1 MNPRPSEGTTTDLR
15 ARLPR
20 FRLRSQ
26 LVKNG
31 HKSWIAAKSVD
42 VGISLELVT
51 VVEAGSDRHL
61 QCLERAIDE
70 LLALRKPFG
79 RPYLD
84 RVIPVEVV
92 GGHGQREGALQ
103 PIVRRGPVPAAL
115 CRHVL
120 EQVLRLGSREFGLPA

>member
-1 MNPRPSEGTTTDLR
+1 MADRAGSFDPSRNRRRRQLAEVDSQRQGRPSIAAEVMNPPPTEGTTTDHR
-15 ARLPR
+15 VRLLR

-42 VGISLELVT
+42 VGIGLELVT

-70 LLALRKPFG
+70 LLAL
-79 RPYLD
+79 
-84 RVIPVEVV
+84 
-92 GGHGQREGALQ
+92 
-103 PIVRRGPVPAAL
+103 
-115 CRHVL
+115 
-120 EQVLRLGSREFGLPA
+120 